1 MPIYFFVFLDHQN
14 EEENHQFWVITTILI
29 FGSIPSLP
37 LLLILTVK
45 QKKAKQNQTL
55 TQPPHNLQY
64 HDNGVDSQ
72 QGISHPLQ
80 FHQDFSEEEEHS
92 FEQLQ
97 SVLPNQIP
105 ESRDGQILNVRR
117 LV

>member
-1 MPIYFFVFLDHQN
+1 M
-14 EEENHQFWVITTILI
+14 I

-37 LLLILTVK
+37 LLLIFTVK

-55 TQPPHNLQY
+55 TQPPNNLQY
-64 HDNGVDSQ
+64 HDNGINS

-80 FHQDFSEEEEHS
+80 FHDEFGEVESVIPNQIEDFH
-92 FEQLQ
+92 

-105 ESRDGQILNVRR
+105 ESKDGLILNVRQ
-117 LV
+117 LD